1 MFLYMPL
8 KEHLSHPNLGNY
20 ISYGIRVRLVRK
32 AYCKDIVFVSDI
44 STDPKFI
51 SHISILFTREQLDP
65 IHLPDVL
72 EDLL

>member
-1 MFLYMPL
+1 MLLYIPV
-8 KEHLSHPNLGNY
+8 KQRLSSPDLGYY

-32 AYCKDIVFVSDI
+32 AYCKDLAFVSDV
-44 STDPKFI
+44 STDPRFI
-51 SHISILFTREQLDP
+51 SHLSRLFTKEQLDP